1 MSDTRR
7 ITKSMRIALLA
18 HIGCSALFAYVIS
31 FFDSAYQPV
40 NFLGFT
46 ASGVATVFYAFILGA
61 PVVAAY
67 GVPIFALLSARGHAR
82 WPYVLFAG
90 AAPGLLV
97 AAYFWQFGLIVVAF
111 GLVIAAIVRWA
122 CGPGPNNSFK
132 PKPLRGS
139 A

>member
-1 MSDTRR
+1 MAGTRHL
-7 ITKSMRIALLA
+7 TKSMRVALLA
-18 HIGCSALFAYVIS
+18 HIGCSAIFAYVIS
-31 FFDSAYQPV
+31 LFDSSYQPV

-46 ASGVATVFYAFILGA
+46 ASGAATAFYALVLGA

-67 GVPIFALLSARGHAR
+67 GVPIFALLSAHGRAR
-82 WPYVLFAG
+82 WPYVLIAG
-90 AAPGLLV
+90 AAPGLLIAV
-97 AAYFWQFGLIVVAF
+97 FYWQFGFIVAAF
-111 GLVIAAIVRWA
+111 GLVIAAIVRWV